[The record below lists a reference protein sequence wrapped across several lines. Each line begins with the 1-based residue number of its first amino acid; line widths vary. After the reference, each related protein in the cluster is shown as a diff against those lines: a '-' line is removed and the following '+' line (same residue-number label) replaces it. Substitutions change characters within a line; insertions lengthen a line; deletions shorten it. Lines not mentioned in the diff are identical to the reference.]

1 MNRADKMKRLL
12 ILGAGFLQSFV
23 IKRAKELG
31 YYTIAMDKNS
41 KSIGFQYAD
50 EYGIVD
56 IVNPEE
62 CLNFARDKKID
73 GVMTAATDY
82 GVLSASFIAQELNLP
97 GINYDSAKLIKNKHS
112 VRKLFA
118 ENSIDDVLQYYEVK
132 SINDLKIIKNSIK
145 YPVMVKPSDGSGSKA
160 AKRVNKSEQLYEA
173 CKEAIDASLIKKAL
187 IEDFIMGKEYGVESF
202 VYRGE
207 VYVLGIMNKEM
218 TSPPDY
224 AELGHMMPSGLYIE
238 DKIKDIV
245 RNAIKVLGVDFGAVN
260 MDILVTEENHVC
272 IIDVG
277 ARMGG
282 NLIGSHIISKA
293 TGYDYLGNL
302 IKASV
307 NDDIDMP
314 NCKVINSVATK
325 ILALQPGIIV
335 GLPDINKIM
344 RDHNIDIFF
353 NKGIGEFIRDYHN
366 NLDGCGYVLSVGE
379 NLMDVENNAMK
390 AKDAINRGIIRA

>member
-1 MNRADKMKRLL
+1 MKRLL

-31 YYTIAMDKNS
+31 YYIIAVDKNP
-41 KSIGFQYAD
+41 KSVGFQYSD

-82 GVLSASFIAQELNLP
+82 GVLSASYIAQELSLP

-112 VRKLFA
+112 VRKLFV
-118 ENSIDDVLQYYEVK
+118 ENSIDDVSQYYEVK
-132 SINDLKIIKNSIK
+132 SIDDLNLIANSIK

-173 CKEAIDASLIKKAL
+173 CKEAIEASLIKKAL
-187 IEDFIMGKEYGVESF
+187 IEDFILGKEYGVEAF

-218 TSPPDY
+218 TVPPDY
-224 AELGHMMPSGLYIE
+224 AELGHMMPSGLEIE
-238 DKIKDIV
+238 DKIKEIV
-245 RNAIKVLGVDFGAVN
+245 KNAIKVLGVDFGAVN
-260 MDILVTEENHVC
+260 MDILVTEDKHVC

-307 NDDIDMP
+307 NDDIDIP
-314 NCKVINSVATK
+314 NCIVVNSVATK
-325 ILALQPGIIV
+325 ILALHPGMILT
-335 GLPDINKIM
+335 LPDFNTIM
-344 RDHNIDIFF
+344 RDYNVDIFF
-353 NKGIGEFIRDYHN
+353 NKSVGEIIREYHN

-379 NLMDVENNAMK
+379 DLVVVENNAIK
-390 AKDAINRGIIRA
+390 ARDVINRGINRA

>member
-1 MNRADKMKRLL
+1 MKRLL

-23 IKRAKELG
+23 IKKAKQLG
-31 YYTIAMDKNS
+31 YYTIAVDKNP

-62 CLNFARDKKID
+62 CLKFAKNENID
-73 GVMTAATDY
+73 GVLTAATDY
-82 GVLSASFIAQELNLP
+82 GVLAASYVAQELSLP

-112 VRKLFA
+112 VRKLFV
-118 ENSIDDVLQYYEVK
+118 ENSIDDVSQYYEVK
-132 SINDLKIIKNSIK
+132 SIDDLNLIANSIK

-160 AKRVNKSEQLYEA
+160 AKRVDKSEQLYEA
-173 CKEAIDASLIKKAL
+173 CKEAIEASLIKKAL
-187 IEDFIMGKEYGVESF
+187 IEDFILGKEYGVESF
-202 VYRGE
+202 VFNGE
-207 VYVLGIMNKEM
+207 VFILGIMNKEM

-224 AELGHMMPSGLYIE
+224 AELGHMIPSGLDIE

-307 NDDIDMP
+307 NDDIDIP
-314 NCKVINSVATK
+314 NCKVVNSVATK
-325 ILALQPGIIV
+325 ILALQHGMIV
-335 GLPDINKIM
+335 GLPDFSNIM
-344 RDHNIDIFF
+344 NTYNVDIFF
-353 NKGIGEFIRDYHN
+353 NKGVGEVIREYHN
-366 NLDGCGYVLSVGE
+366 NLDGCGYVLSVGKSLVE
-379 NLMDVENNAMK
+379 VENNAMK
-390 AKDAINRGIIRA
+390 AKDAINRGISRA

>member
-1 MNRADKMKRLL
+1 MKKIL

-23 IKRAKELG
+23 IKKAKQLG
-31 YYTIAMDKNS
+31 YYTIAVDKNP

-50 EYGIVD
+50 EYGIID

-62 CLNFARDKKID
+62 CLMFAKSKSIH

-82 GVLSASFIAQELNLP
+82 GVLSASYLAQELNLP

-112 VRKLFA
+112 VRKLFV
-118 ENSIDDVLQYYEVK
+118 ENSIDDISQYYEVNN
-132 SINDLKIIKNSIK
+132 INDLDLIINSIK

-160 AKRVNKSEQLYEA
+160 AKRVDKSEQLYEA

-187 IEDFIMGKEYGVESF
+187 IEDFIPGKEFGVESF
-202 VYRGE
+202 VFSGE
-207 VYVLGIMNKEM
+207 AHVLGILNKET

-224 AELGHMMPSGLYIE
+224 AELGHMMPSGLDIE
-238 DKIKDIV
+238 DKIKEIV

-260 MDILVTEENHVC
+260 MDILVTEDNHIC

-282 NLIGSHIISKA
+282 NLIGSHIISKS
-293 TGYDYLGNL
+293 TRYDYLENL

-307 NDDIDMP
+307 NDDIDIP

-325 ILALQPGIIV
+325 ILALQPGKIL
-335 GLPDINKIM
+335 GLPDFDKIM
-344 RDHNIDIFF
+344 KDHNVDIFF
-353 NKGIGEFIRDYHN
+353 NKGVGEVIRSYHN

-379 NLMDVENNAMK
+379 KLVNVENNAIK
-390 AKDAINRGIIRA
+390 AKDAINRGISRA

>member
-1 MNRADKMKRLL
+1 MKRLL

-23 IKRAKELG
+23 IKKAKQLG
-31 YYTIAMDKNS
+31 YYTIVIDKNPES
-41 KSIGFQYAD
+41 MGFSYAD
-50 EYGIVD
+50 EYAIVD
-56 IVNPEE
+56 IVNQET
-62 CLNFARDKKID
+62 CLEFAKMKRID

-82 GVLSASFIAQELNLP
+82 GVLASSYIAQELSLP

-112 VRKLFA
+112 VRKLFVD
-118 ENSIDDVLQYYEVK
+118 NSIDDVSQYYEVK
-132 SINDLKIIKNSIK
+132 SIDDLNRITNSIM

-160 AKRVNKSEQLYEA
+160 AKRVDKSKQLYEA
-173 CKEAIDASLIKKAL
+173 CKEAMDASLIKKAL

-224 AELGHMMPSGLYIE
+224 AELGHMMPSGLEIE
-238 DKIKDIV
+238 DKIKEIAK
-245 RNAIKVLGVDFGAVN
+245 NAIKVLGVNFGAVN

-307 NDDIDMP
+307 NDGIDIP
-314 NCKVINSVATK
+314 NCKVVNSVATK
-325 ILALQPGIIV
+325 ILALTPGKITS
-335 GLPDINKIM
+335 LPDFNMIM
-344 RDHNIDIFF
+344 RDYNVDIFF
-353 NKGIGEFIRDYHN
+353 NKDVGEVIREYHN
-366 NLDGCGYVLSVGE
+366 NLDGCGYILSIGE
-379 NLMDVENNAMK
+379 NLMDVENNAIK
-390 AKDAINRGIIRA
+390 AKDALNKGISRA

>member
-1 MNRADKMKRLL
+1 MKRIL

-23 IKRAKELG
+23 IKKAKELG
-31 YYTIAMDKNS
+31 YYTIAVDKNP

-62 CLNFARDKKID
+62 CLKLARNKKID

-82 GVLSASFIAQELNLP
+82 GVLAASYIAQELSLP

-112 VRKLFA
+112 VRKLFV
-118 ENSIDDVLQYYEVK
+118 ENSIDDVSQYYEVK
-132 SINDLKIIKNSIK
+132 SIDDLNLITNSIK

-160 AKRVNKSEQLYEA
+160 AKRVDKLEQLYEA
-173 CKEAIDASLIKKAL
+173 CEAAIEASLIKKAL
-187 IEDFIMGKEYGVESF
+187 IEDFILGKEYGVESF
-202 VYRGE
+202 VFNRE
-207 VYVLGIMNKEM
+207 VSILGIMNKEM

-224 AELGHMMPSGLYIE
+224 AELGHMMPSGLDIE
-238 DKIKDIV
+238 DRIKDIV

-260 MDILVTEENHVC
+260 MDILVTEENNVC

-307 NDDIDMP
+307 NDGIDIP
-314 NCKVINSVATK
+314 NCKVVNSVATK
-325 ILALQPGIIV
+325 ILALQPGMIV
-335 GLPDINKIM
+335 GLPDFNKIM
-344 RDHNIDIFF
+344 NDYNVDIFF
-353 NKGIGEFIRDYHN
+353 NKSIGEAIREYHN
-366 NLDGCGYVLSVGE
+366 NLDGCGYVLSAREHFLNAE
-379 NLMDVENNAMK
+379 NDAIK
-390 AKDAINRGIIRA
+390 AKDAINRGISRA

>member
-1 MNRADKMKRLL
+1 MKKLL

-23 IKRAKELG
+23 FKKANQLG
-31 YYTIAMDKNS
+31 YHTIAADKNP

-50 EYGIVD
+50 EYGIID

-62 CLNFARDKKID
+62 CFEFAKNKNID

-82 GVLSASFIAQELNLP
+82 GVLAASYIAQELSLP
-97 GINYDSAKLIKNKHS
+97 GINFDSAKLIKNKHS
-112 VRKLFA
+112 VRKLFF
-118 ENSIDDVLQYYEVK
+118 ESNIDDVSQYYEVK
-132 SINDLKIIKNSIK
+132 SIDNLNQIAKTIK
-145 YPVMVKPSDGSGSKA
+145 YPVMVKPSDGSGSKG
-160 AKRVNKSEQLYEA
+160 AKRVDEKEQLYEA

-187 IEDFIMGKEYGVESF
+187 IEDFILGKEYGVESI
-202 VYRGE
+202 VLNGE

-224 AELGHMMPSGLYIE
+224 AELGHMMPSGLDIE

-245 RNAIKVLGVDFGAVN
+245 KNAIKVLGVNFGAVN
-260 MDILVTEENHVC
+260 MDILVTEQKHVC

-307 NDDIDMP
+307 NDDVEKP
-314 NCKVINSVATK
+314 NYEVINSVVTK
-325 ILALQPGIIV
+325 ILALKPGLISD
-335 GLPDINKIM
+335 LPDFNKIM
-344 RDHNIDIFF
+344 KNYNVDIFF
-353 NKGIGEFIRDYHN
+353 NKGVGEIIREYHN

-379 NLMDVENNAMK
+379 NLVDVEQNAIR
-390 AKDAINRGIIRA
+390 AKDAVNRGIIRA